1 MRKKDSVKVKRG
13 QVLTLE
19 RSCGAIVFRDGEA
32 GESVLMVQH
41 GPGHWSFPKG
51 HVEAGEQDRQT
62 AIREV
67 FEETGIR
74 IEIKSD
80 FQGSSSYSPRPGVLK
95 TVIFFLGDYLGGR
108 LTPQLTE
115 VRAAAWMPLDE
126 ADRLLVFDRDR
137 QIFHQALEYR
147 RQRAAS

>member
-126 ADRLLVFDRDR
+126 ADRFLVFDRDR

>member
-1 MRKKDSVKVKRG
+1 MSKKDSVKEKRS
-13 QVLTLE
+13 QVMTLE
-19 RSCGAIVFRDGEA
+19 RSCGAIVFRDREG

-51 HVEAGEQDRQT
+51 HVEAGEQERQT

-74 IEIKSD
+74 IEIRSD

-95 TVIFFLGDYLGGR
+95 TVIFFLGDYLGGQ
-108 LTPQLTE
+108 LIPQLSE
-115 VRAAAWMPLDE
+115 VRAAAWLPLEE
-126 ADRLLVFDRDR
+126 ADRLLGFDRDR

>member
-67 FEETGIR
+67 FEET
-74 IEIKSD
+74 EI
-80 FQGSSSYSPRPGVLK
+80 
-95 TVIFFLGDYLGGR
+95 GR
-108 LTPQLTE
+108 
-115 VRAAAWMPLDE
+115 
-126 ADRLLVFDRDR
+126 
-137 QIFHQALEYR
+137 
-147 RQRAAS
+147 ASCRERV

>member
-1 MRKKDSVKVKRG
+1 
-13 QVLTLE
+13 
-19 RSCGAIVFRDGEA
+19 
-32 GESVLMVQH
+32 
-41 GPGHWSFPKG
+41 
-51 HVEAGEQDRQT
+51 VEAGEQERQT

-74 IEIKSD
+74 IEIRSD

-95 TVIFFLGDYLGGR
+95 TVIFFLGDYLGGQ
-108 LTPQLTE
+108 LIPQLSE
-115 VRAAAWMPLDE
+115 VRAAAWLPLEE